1 VPGQD
6 DGVRDPTA
14 IRPAAGRSV
23 PGAAGRRPLPR
34 SFFAR
39 EPTEVARDLIGSVLV
54 TGSGRDRITIRL
66 TETEAYHGEQDPASH
81 AYRGRT
87 TRTAVMF
94 GPPGFLYVYFVYGM
108 HWCANIV
115 TGVDGE
121 ASAVLLRAGEV
132 AGGLEIARDRRRSSR
147 GTVPRD
153 VDLARGPAR
162 LAATLGLTGTDS
174 GADLCRPGA
183 PFRVHPG
190 AGAVVQVQT
199 GPRVGVAAAGDIPWR
214 YFDAASP
221 TVSAYRAGGRR
232 RTR

>member
-1 VPGQD
+1 MT
-6 DGVRDPTA
+6 R
-14 IRPAAGRSV
+14 I
-23 PGAAGRRPLPR
+23 GAAMGRPLPR

-39 EPTEVARDLIGSVLV
+39 EPAEVARDLIGTVLISPAP
-54 TGSGRDRITIRL
+54 GAPREPITLRVS
-66 TETEAYHGEQDPASH
+66 EVEAYHGVQDPASH

-87 TRTAVMF
+87 ARTAVMF

-121 ASAVLLRAGEV
+121 ASAVLLRAAAVTGNLP
-132 AGGLEIARDRRRSSR
+132 AARERRRSPR
-147 GTVPRD
+147 GAVPRD

-162 LAATLGLTGTDS
+162 LASTLGLTGADS

-183 PFRVHPG
+183 PFRVYP
-190 AGAVVQVQT
+190 ADESPTVVQT
-199 GPRVGVAAAGDIPWR
+199 GPRVGVAAAGEIPWR
-214 YFDAASP
+214 FFDPTSP

-232 RTR
+232 GGAARTASAR